1 MIICRANETAHVIRN
16 RSSQLFHSVGALR
29 ARHRWC
35 LTGTP
40 IQNRAED
47 FGALIGFLR
56 VYPFDSPAGFYSNFI
71 NFIQKGDNRGIE
83 RLKALVQ
90 AISLRRTK
98 EYVFG
103 ELKLRPRVEH
113 LQPVELNEV
122 ERALYTTV
130 KRSWTYAAGKSESVR
145 NIFQTITK
153 LRQICDHGRELLS
166 QKALAVLDHAF
177 IEGERMET
185 IAEDPQLCENCG
197 AVAQDSNLDDID
209 DHLLSCLHLLCYS
222 CLPRSEGGNTEE
234 ALCPVCSGSGT
245 FDSFLQDEELMAQ
258 TPDLSQNDMDI
269 DISYRP
275 SSKVLALIQNLH
287 ADRLKSTHDPIK
299 R

>member
-1 MIICRANETAHVIRN
+1 
-16 RSSQLFHSVGALR
+16 
-29 ARHRWC
+29 
-35 LTGTP
+35 
-40 IQNRAED
+40 
-47 FGALIGFLR
+47 
-56 VYPFDSPAGFYSNFI
+56 
-71 NFIQKGDNRGIE
+71 
-83 RLKALVQ
+83 
-90 AISLRRTK
+90 
-98 EYVFG
+98 VFG

-130 KRSWTYAAGKSESVR
+130 KRSWTYAARKPGSVR

-166 QKALAVLDHAF
+166 QKALAVSDQAF

-197 AVAQDSNLDDID
+197 TVVQDPDLDEIAN
-209 DHLLSCLHLLCYS
+209 HLLSCLHLLCYR
-222 CLPRSEGGNTEE
+222 CLPRSEGGSTEE
-234 ALCPVCSGSGT
+234 ALCPVCSGSGI
-245 FDSFLQDEELMAQ
+245 FDSFLQDEELTDQ
-258 TPDLSQNDMDI
+258 TPDQSQNAMDI

-275 SSKVLALIQNLH
+275 STKVLALMQNLR
-287 ADRLKSTHDPIK
+287 ADQLKSTHDPIK

>member
-1 MIICRANETAHVIRN
+1 
-16 RSSQLFHSVGALR
+16 
-29 ARHRWC
+29 

-40 IQNRAED
+40 IQNQAED

-56 VYPFDSPAGFYSNFI
+56 VYPFDSPAGFCSNII

-83 RLKALVQ
+83 KLKALVQ

-98 EYVFG
+98 ESVFG
-103 ELKLRPRVEH
+103 ELKLRPRVER
-113 LQPVELNEV
+113 LQLVELDEV

-130 KRSWTYAAGKSESVR
+130 KRSWTYAAGKPESVR

-166 QKALAVLDHAF
+166 QKALAILDQGF
-177 IEGERMET
+177 IKGERMET
-185 IAEDPQLCENCG
+185 ISEETQLCENCG
-197 AVAQDSNLDDID
+197 LVAQHSGLDEIA
-209 DHLLSCLHLLCYS
+209 DHLLSCLHLLCS
-222 CLPRSEGGNTEE
+222 RCLPRSEGDNTEE
-234 ALCPVCSGSGT
+234 ALCPVCSGSGV
-245 FDSFLQDEELMAQ
+245 FVSFLQDEALTAQ

-275 SSKVLALIQNLH
+275 SSKVFALMQNLH
-287 ADRLKSTHDPIK
+287 VDRLKSTHDPIK